1 MKQMADV
8 ETTTSSRPPLTSLLM
23 APLAAVWSE
32 RFAFTIRPQAL
43 QATRM
48 RADAFYDRHPISEH
62 EVLAAV
68 ARRRG
73 GDLSQLSP
81 DDLFEFDQD
90 HYGGL
95 QAVDELASRAG
106 IVTASYVLDVC
117 AGLGG
122 PARFL
127 ASRRR
132 CRLLGLQHYA
142 GPAAGAPRRHRLG
155 GPDGHVRA
163 VSGDADA

>member
-23 APLAAVWSE
+23 PPLAAVWSE
-32 RFAFTIRPQAL
+32 RFAFIIRRQAL

-48 RADAFYDRHPISEH
+48 RVDDFYDHHPISEH

-95 QAVDELASRAG
+95 QAGGELASRDGVA
-106 IVTASYVLDVC
+106 TPSHVLGVC
-117 AGLGG
+117 AGPRG

-127 ASRRR
+127 ASRRP
-132 CRLLGLQHYA
+132 CRLLALEARA
-142 GPAAGAPRRHRLG
+142 GPAP
-155 GPDGHVRA
+155 GPAR
-163 VSGDADA
+163 